1 MFENCIFL
9 PKKAFVGGSNPPRC
23 AICFN
28 ELARL
33 FPFLPISVFFV
44 LALKSMPLKDTV
56 SRLLYDL
63 GFRRRK
69 SQKNRTMEQH
79 TDRDTQ
85 FVNIDRLKQEYL
97 AAGKPVISMDT
108 KKKELLGN
116 FYRDGVTDS
125 IEPIIA
131 LLTIMIFQAMGAGS

>member
-1 MFENCIFL
+1 MAEGVKWTNL
-9 PKKAFVGGSNPPRC
+9 PRRQIAKKLK
-23 AICFN
+23 
-28 ELARL
+28 ELGTPAN
-33 FPFLPISVFFV
+33 
-44 LALKSMPLKDTV
+44 KDTV

-79 TDRDTQ
+79 ADRDAQ